1 LANIEKV
8 TPKRARRAR
17 ERQLDYMRSIAC
29 DWQGCEAE
37 IVAGMIAKSKRVRD
51 LLSAVKPV
59 RQADRA
65 LEVGSGGT
73 GIIFY
78 FGTDDGVGVDP
89 LADDLRQLFPWQRR
103 SKVPTIAAGGE
114 DLPFNDAEVD
124 IVLSDNVIDHAAD
137 PRQILAEIAAC

>member
-1 LANIEKV
+1 
-8 TPKRARRAR
+8 
-17 ERQLDYMRSIAC
+17 MRSIAC

-51 LLSAVKPV
+51 LLSAAEARPPVKRIGRWRLGAAEPASSFISAPTTV
-59 RQADRA
+59 
-65 LEVGSGGT
+65 LGS
-73 GIIFY
+73 IPFS
-78 FGTDDGVGVDP
+78 
-89 LADDLRQLFPWQRR
+89 ADDLRQLFPWQRR